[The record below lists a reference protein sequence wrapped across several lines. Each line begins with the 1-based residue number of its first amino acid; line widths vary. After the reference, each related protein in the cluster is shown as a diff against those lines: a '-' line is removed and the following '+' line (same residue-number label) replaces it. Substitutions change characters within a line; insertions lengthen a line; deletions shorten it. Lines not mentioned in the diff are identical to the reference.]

1 MSNKDYVIVNRISSF
16 LIRYIIHKDDLQ
28 KLNPNKPCEPVEWA
42 KDVMDADWRL
52 EEFSQEHLGEYTV
65 DVNVVNEEYVLD
77 LFDQRTYHPK
87 SQSKEDKIKSIRQNW
102 FNDTHTRWVAQDV
115 WGAWKVND

>member
-1 MSNKDYVIVNRISSF
+1 MSNKDYVIVNCISPF
-16 LIRYIIHKDDLQ
+16 LIRYVIHKDDLQ

-42 KDVMDADWRL
+42 KDVVDADKAL
-52 EEFSQEHLGEYTV
+52 EEFSQEDLGIYIV

-77 LFDQRTYHPK
+77 LYDQCTYYPK
-87 SQSKEDKIKSIRQNW
+87 PQSKEDKMESIRQNW
-102 FNDTHTRWVAQDV
+102 FSDTHTKWVAENV